1 MPLLRH
7 ATEGLARRTT
17 RRGLFGRAA
26 GTLFGTLAGI
36 AAGTAVREASAGVID
51 TSCQFPGP
59 PCQCEKC
66 RVNGTC
72 AKPCVI
78 LTQFYA
84 SGCWVSFEGATCCD
98 CDCQGVNGYHW
109 CGCGTD
115 YHDNVR
121 NCPQGTAP

>member
-7 ATEGLARRTT
+7 LSEGLARHTS
-17 RRGLFGRAA
+17 RRGLFGRTA
-26 GTLFGTLAGI
+26 GALFVTLAG
-36 AAGTAVREASAGVID
+36 AAGGTLVSRQTAVAA

-59 PCQCEKC
+59 PCQCAKC

-115 YHDNVR
+115 YHDDVR